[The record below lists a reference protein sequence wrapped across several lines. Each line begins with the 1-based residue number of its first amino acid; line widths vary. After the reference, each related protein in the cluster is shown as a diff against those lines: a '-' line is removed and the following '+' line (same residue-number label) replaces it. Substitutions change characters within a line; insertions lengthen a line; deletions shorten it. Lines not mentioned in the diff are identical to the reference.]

1 MIDLKSKLL
10 LIAVLFAV
18 LTVSC
23 EDKKYGQM
31 LLERQKVQDSIDGT
45 VEGKASRIPN
55 DRFETIIFEG
65 CEYLLYK
72 EEPDNN
78 SAFGFMAHKGN
89 CSSPLHNPT
98 SH

>member
-72 EEPDNN
+72 EKPDNN

-89 CSSPLHNPT
+89 CSSPVHDPT

>member
-1 MIDLKSKLL
+1 MIDIKSKSFLTT
-10 LIAVLFAV
+10 VLF
-18 LTVSC
+18 TVSTISC

-31 LLERQKVQDSIDGT
+31 LLERQKVKDSIDGT
-45 VEGKASRIPN
+45 VEGKASRIPD

-89 CSSPLHNPT
+89 CSSPVHNPA
-98 SH
+98 SD